1 LGKEGGNTMIPAT
14 QEPIANHGR
23 VLIVDDDRAMCQ
35 LLIDLLREEGY
46 ETDVA
51 YEGETALQKS
61 RQSYFD
67 LTITDLMMPKM
78 RGVELVQRLRE
89 IDNGAL
95 VLLITGFGTI
105 ESAVEAMR
113 AGAFHYVTKPF
124 RNEEILIQ
132 IKRALEQKRLEQEV
146 QRLRTEV
153 RAHHRFQNIIG
164 QSVAMQKILETVA
177 QVSDLPANIL
187 IEGESGTGK
196 ELIARAIHANSSRAS
211 GPFIAVNCAA
221 IPETLLESELFGYV
235 RGAFTDA
242 RKDRSGL
249 FREANGGTLFLDE
262 IGELPVT
269 LQTKL
274 LRVLEDKEVRPL
286 GANQGEKD
294 DTRVLSASNRN
305 LEELVRS
312 DKFRQDLYY
321 RLNVIRIEL
330 PPLRHRGD
338 DVPLLVRHFVEKF
351 AAGAKHQVDGIDA
364 EALAALKNY
373 DWPGNIRE
381 LEHMIE
387 RAVLLGKGSRIGLQ
401 DLPANVVAD
410 GESSVVLAQALT
422 RQLTLRDLEREY
434 VAKVLD
440 ATNGNKTEAA
450 KILGVDRTTLYRKLE
465 EYKLKDDQ

>member
-1 LGKEGGNTMIPAT
+1 MGKEGGNTMIPAT

-153 RAHHRFQNIIG
+153 RAHYRFQNIIG

-196 ELIARAIHANSSRAS
+196 ELIARAIHANSSRAT

-286 GANQGEKD
+286 GANQGEKV

-364 EALAALKNY
+364 DALAALKNY

-401 DLPANVVAD
+401 DLPANVVGD

>member
-124 RNEEILIQ
+124 RNEELLIQ

-187 IEGESGTGK
+187 IEGET
-196 ELIARAIHANSSRAS
+196 

-286 GANQGEKD
+286 GANQGEKV

-364 EALAALKNY
+364 DALAALKNY